1 MLRGYQLMKYRAL
14 VSGEKI
20 RTTLTQGLVGLNE
33 SSIVALPTL
42 SSVKRTIRRHKN
54 LVEENVIN
62 HDSAAEL
69 RIPDKYRFTLKEES
83 FLIYDSGIGDS
94 NRMLFCAPKMLSLLE
109 ESQSWYVDGTFKVVP
124 E

>member
-1 MLRGYQLMKYRAL
+1 MKDRAL
-14 VSGEKI
+14 VSGEKT
-20 RTTLTQGLVGLNE
+20 RTILTQGLVELNK

-42 SSVKRTIRRHKN
+42 SSVKRTIRRHKS

-94 NRMLFCAPKMLSLLE
+94 N
-109 ESQSWYVDGTFKVVP
+109 
-124 E
+124 